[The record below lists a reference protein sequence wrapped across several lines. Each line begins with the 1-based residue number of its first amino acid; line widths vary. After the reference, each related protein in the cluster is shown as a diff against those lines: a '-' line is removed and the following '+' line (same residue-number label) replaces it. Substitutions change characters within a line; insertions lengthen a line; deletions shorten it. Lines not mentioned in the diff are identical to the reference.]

1 MRSMKSL
8 TEEIEEMEM
17 LFISVHTVGPA
28 ASGSHIT
35 VMPAGA
41 INIPGKLFRA
51 LNSPF
56 GL

>member
-1 MRSMKSL
+1 M
-8 TEEIEEMEM
+8 EEIEEMEM